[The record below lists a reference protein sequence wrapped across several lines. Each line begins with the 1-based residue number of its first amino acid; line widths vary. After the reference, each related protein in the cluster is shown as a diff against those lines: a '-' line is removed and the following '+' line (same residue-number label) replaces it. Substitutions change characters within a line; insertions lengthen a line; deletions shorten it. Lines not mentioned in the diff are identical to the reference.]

1 MNPSQIPE
9 RNDPSVLCHHG
20 ICWGCWP
27 PMAARRRA
35 EASKEGVHLSTS
47 TFWPPWIGHP
57 KWWGLVRESK
67 PERIGNKAK
76 RIAFH
81 LIWRMSSAK
90 MGLRFDGGKPKRDD
104 KGMTFT
110 HCVHMAERL
119 DLGMTLS
126 DPCRS
131 NKLIS
136 RLHIEISSPCFD
148 CRRCFDPKSFPVIIY

>member
-1 MNPSQIPE
+1 
-9 RNDPSVLCHHG
+9 
-20 ICWGCWP
+20 
-27 PMAARRRA
+27 
-35 EASKEGVHLSTS
+35 
-47 TFWPPWIGHP
+47 
-57 KWWGLVRESK
+57 
-67 PERIGNKAK
+67 
-76 RIAFH
+76 
-81 LIWRMSSAK
+81 MSSAK
-90 MGLRFDGGKPKRDD
+90 MGLRLDGGNPKRDD

-148 CRRCFDPKSFPVIIY
+148 CRRCFDPKSFPVITVYINMYIYNIY